1 MEKGSKGWRFVILLV
16 VLALCLAFLRPTIAW
31 YFKTDADA
39 QRLALMSLE
48 KIKEYAMEQAVKD
61 VKSLEQAAV
70 ANPDADP
77 GEQYAWLS
85 KEAKKNYKAFKKPV
99 PDPMTLGVILNS
111 FSLGRNANTDE
122 EKKNVAASIHR
133 QLLELFQGQYREKIL
148 ADKKNYANS
157 VKLGLDLSGGINI
170 IVRADLEEALRMQ
183 GDAALAGG
191 EAEFKARA
199 MEQALE
205 TLQSRIDRFGLS
217 NPVIRQQGE
226 DRIYIEI
233 PGAEQNSTINTII
246 MGKGILNFRLV
257 DDDATNQ
264 FLSYYYSNPGD
275 TFNEDGS
282 LKDPSIIGDDV
293 EIVGYYTKDSYGLD
307 EFVQYMA
314 LKKEVALDG
323 RYVKSA
329 EVSRDRMGQTG
340 VDFTLDMEGAE
351 IFADFT
357 GAHVGERLAVVSDNK
372 VKSAATIRTKIGG
385 GQVRIDG
392 FGLEEAQNLQ
402 KVLQTAWLEV
412 PLSIESQQVIGAEL
426 GEQTIRNGLTA
437 LIVGL
442 VAIFIFMLV
451 FYKGAGINAIVA
463 QILNMYILF
472 AVLSAFNLTLT
483 LSSIAGMIL
492 TVGMAVDANVIIF
505 ERIKEELRAGK
516 TRANAISAGFEGA
529 FWAIMD
535 SNITTFIAAL
545 FLSQLGTGSIQGFA
559 VSLAIGVA
567 SSVFTALFVSRLI
580 FDVGTETFGS
590 KSVSISWRG
599 RNNEKPNTI

>member
-1 MEKGSKGWRFVILLV
+1 MENKSKRWRFVILLV

-31 YFKTDADA
+31 YFRTSPEA
-39 QRLALMSLE
+39 QSLALKSLE
-48 KIKEYAMEQAVKD
+48 KIKEYSMEQAAKD
-61 VKSLEQAAV
+61 VKALEYAAA
-70 ANPDADP
+70 ANPSAQPD
-77 GEQYAWLS
+77 EKYAWLE
-85 KEAKKNYKAFKKPV
+85 KEAKKNYKEFKKPL
-99 PDPMTLGVILNS
+99 PQQFTLGAVLSS
-111 FSLGRNANTDE
+111 FSLGRIAKSDDD
-122 EKKNVAASIHR
+122 KKAVADSIHQ
-133 QLLELFQGQYREKIL
+133 QLLELFQTRYREQVL
-148 ADKKNYANS
+148 ADKNNYTNS
-157 VKLGLDLSGGINI
+157 VKLGLDLSGGMNI
-170 IVRADLEEALRMQ
+170 IVHADLEEALKQ
-183 GDAALAGG
+183 QDDATLVGG
-191 EAEFKARA
+191 EVQFKQRA
-199 MEQALE
+199 MDQAIE
-205 TLQSRIDRFGLS
+205 TLRNGIDKFGLS

-233 PGAEQNSTINTII
+233 PGANNAEQINSLIK
-246 MGKGILNFRLV
+246 GKGILNFRLV

-264 FLSYYYSNPGD
+264 FLSYYYSNPGN

-282 LKDPSIIGDDV
+282 LKDPSIVPDDV
-293 EIVGYYTKDSYGLD
+293 EILGYYTKDSYGLD

-314 LKKEVALDG
+314 LKKEIALDG
-323 RYVKSA
+323 RYVKNA
-329 EVSRDRMGQTG
+329 DVSRDQMGQTG

-357 GAHVGERLAVVSDNK
+357 GNHVGERLAVISDGK
-372 VKSAATIRTKIGG
+372 VKSAATIKTKIAGG
-385 GQVRIDG
+385 RVRIDG

-412 PLSIESQQVIGAEL
+412 PLRVESQQVIGAAL
-426 GEQTIRNGLTA
+426 GEQTIRQGLMA
-437 LIVGL
+437 LAIGL
-442 VAIFIFMLV
+442 IAIFVFMLV

-472 AVLSAFNLTLT
+472 AVLSAFNLTLS

-516 TRANAISAGFEGA
+516 SRASAINAGFEGA

-535 SNITTFIAAL
+535 SNITTFIAAM

-567 SSVFTALFVSRLI
+567 SSVFTALFVSRLM
-580 FDVGTETFGS
+580 FDVGTEAF
-590 KSVSISWRG
+590 KAKHVSISWRV
-599 RNNEKPNTI
+599 K

>member
-1 MEKGSKGWRFVILLV
+1 MEKGNKGWRFAILLV

-31 YFKTDADA
+31 YFRTSEDA

-48 KIKEYAMEQAVKD
+48 KIKEYSMEQADKD
-61 VKSLEQAAV
+61 VKALEQAAI
-70 ANPDADP
+70 ANPGADP
-77 GEQYAWLS
+77 GETYAWLA
-85 KEAKKNYKAFKKPV
+85 KQAKKNYKAFKKPV
-99 PDPMTLGVILNS
+99 PENLTLGAILNS

-122 EKKNVAASIHR
+122 EKKNVASSIHQ
-133 QLLELFQGQYREKIL
+133 QLLDLFQEHYREKIL
-148 ADKKNYANS
+148 ADKKNYTNS

-170 IVRADLEEALRMQ
+170 IVRADLEAALRLQ

-233 PGAEQNSTINTII
+233 PGAEQSSAINTII
-246 MGKGILNFRLV
+246 MGKGILTFRLV
-257 DDDATNQ
+257 DEDATNQ
-264 FLSYYYSNPGD
+264 FLSYYYSNPGN

-282 LKDPSIIGDDV
+282 LKDASIVPEDV
-293 EIVGYYTKDSYGLD
+293 EILGYYTKDSYGLD

-329 EVSRDRMGQTG
+329 EVSRDQMGQTG

-412 PLSIESQQVIGAEL
+412 PLSVESQQVIGAEL
-426 GEQTIRNGLTA
+426 GEQTIRDGLTA
-437 LIVGL
+437 LAVGL
-442 VAIFIFMLV
+442 IAIFIFMLV

-516 TRANAISAGFEGA
+516 NRASAINAGFEGA

-567 SSVFTALFVSRLI
+567 SSVFTALFVSRLM
-580 FDVGTETFGS
+580 FDVGTEAFGS
-590 KSVSISWRG
+590 KKVSISWRG
-599 RNNEKPNTI
+599 NKQ